1 MSVWP
6 LHSADSAVP
15 SYNLVLLVKN
25 YAYKQGQRQF
35 RRNVLKVYYT
45 VT

>member
-1 MSVWP
+1 MPAWS
-6 LHSADSAVP
+6 LHSAVP

-25 YAYKQGQRQF
+25 DACKQWQRQF